1 MDSPPGPA
9 GFAGGGPA
17 GEGKEGSPIR
27 RVAPGAAAAPGGAG
41 SGVGEANVGGAAARA
56 VAAVRFGPTGGF
68 IGAAGPDGADVT
80 VVDGP
85 GRSFSKS
92 HRVSL
97 ICLHQLLSRGVNP
110 FLVGIQAGKPENR
123 MNAGVFPTYFGAAAG
138 KRSPP
143 GGRLFPVASS
153 SVERVQAAAASAG
166 VDIEIVEFP
175 DGTRTAEAAAAA
187 VGCAVD
193 QIVKSMVFAGGE
205 HLILAL
211 TSGVNRVNPNRLAAV
226 AGVVECARADADRV
240 RAETGFAIGGVAP
253 FGHVH
258 PVQAV
263 LDPHLLTFDRVWA
276 AAGTPRHVFGIEP
289 VVLQRLAG
297 ATVARFT
304 A

>member
-1 MDSPPGPA
+1 MTRRAVPGPA
-9 GFAGGGPA
+9 APA
-17 GEGKEGSPIR
+17 
-27 RVAPGAAAAPGGAG
+27 GGAG
-41 SGVGEANVGGAAARA
+41 SGVGEANVGGAIVRA
-56 VAAVRFGPTGGF
+56 VAAPRFGPTGGF
-68 IGAAGPDGADVT
+68 IGTVGSDGADVT

-123 MNAGVFPTYFGAAAG
+123 MNAEVFPTYFGAVAG
-138 KRSPP
+138 RRSP
-143 GGRLFPVASS
+143 GGRLSAVASP

-175 DGTRTAEAAAAA
+175 DGTRTAELAAAA

-193 QIVKSMVFAGGE
+193 QIVKSMIFDGGDA
-205 HLILAL
+205 LVLAL
-211 TSGVNRVNPNRLAAV
+211 TSGINRVDPDRLAAATGV
-226 AGVVECARADADRV
+226 AECNRADPDRV

-253 FGHVH
+253 FGHLQ

-289 VVLQRLAG
+289 EVLQRLAR

-304 A
+304 S